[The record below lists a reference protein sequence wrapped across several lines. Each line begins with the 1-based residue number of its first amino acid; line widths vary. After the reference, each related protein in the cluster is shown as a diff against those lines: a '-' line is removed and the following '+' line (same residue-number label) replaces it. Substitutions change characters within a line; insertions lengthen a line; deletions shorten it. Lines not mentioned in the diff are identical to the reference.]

1 MSQNLGPKCENFV
14 EPQMDSPCSP
24 RTVCA
29 VYVGN
34 YVLNGALVCIGPV
47 MVVKFGFTK

>member
-1 MSQNLGPKCENFV
+1 
-14 EPQMDSPCSP
+14 MDSPCSP

-34 YVLNGALVCIGPV
+34 YVLNGALVCIGPEIA
-47 MVVKFGFTK
+47 VKFEFTK